1 MDPFIGAL
9 MCVAFDYPPKGWA
22 KCDGSLLPIAQNAAL
37 FSLLGTTY
45 GGDGVQTFRLPDLR
59 GRAPVSSGQGPGL
72 SSYTLGQQGGA
83 ETVTL
88 DATTIPPHTHAMM
101 ASAVSATTN
110 VPTGNVLAAAAEYIA
125 SPPDPSASAMGNEI
139 SATPAQPHENHS
151 PYLAM
156 NWVIALQGIF
166 PSRD

>member
-1 MDPFIGAL
+1 M
-9 MCVAFDYPPKGWA
+9 
-22 KCDGSLLPIAQNAAL
+22 
-37 FSLLGTTY
+37 
-45 GGDGVQTFRLPDLR
+45 
-59 GRAPVSSGQGPGL
+59 SSGQGPGL

-110 VPTGNVLAAAAEYIA
+110 VPTGNVLAAAAEYIS

-156 NWVIALQGIF
+156 NWVMALRGLFRVATSSLRIE
-166 PSRD
+166 